1 MFIGELEF
9 SDLPIDSSD
18 TLAFFNF
25 TFLILFVFITIVVLM
40 NLLNGLAVSDVGELL
55 AEAEIISIKSR
66 AKTIT
71 FMQKRRSQI
80 QMDSLEPYEEL
91 VYLEGSQASGSRMER
106 IRTWWLKRRSE
117 SKAKKED
124 LPDSIKSP
132 AREIAL
138 QRVALKT
145 EEKRADEEEKKRKLK
160 EKEGE

>member
-1 MFIGELEF
+1 MDHFDKPWTSVFKTFTMLIGELEF

-18 TLAFFNF
+18 SLAFFNF

-80 QMDSLEPYEEL
+80 QMDSLEPYKNSDTEQL
-91 VYLEGSQASGSRMER
+91 VFLEGSQASQSRIER
-106 IRTWWLKRRSE
+106 IRTWWMKGRSE
-117 SKAKKED
+117 GKAKDLGD
-124 LPDSIKSP
+124 LP
-132 AREIAL
+132 
-138 QRVALKT
+138 
-145 EEKRADEEEKKRKLK
+145 
-160 EKEGE
+160 